1 MKTVYHMLCFN
12 TFSATIIRH
21 GPIHVFQNIVI
32 YDTFLRNITIFT
44 IFAIPNTGALSAGVC
59 RYFSCYVAVDEG

>member
-1 MKTVYHMLCFN
+1 MLY
-12 TFSATIIRH
+12 ARH

-44 IFAIPNTGALSAGVC
+44 IRNTGALSAGVC
-59 RYFSCYVAVDEG
+59 RYFSCYIAVDEG